1 MINGSEGGCKKH
13 KKGNLTEDL
22 QNSNILAEP
31 KLCHYI
37 MLKREITKCTE
48 RRVASALAG
57 G

>member
-1 MINGSEGGCKKH
+1 MGVKGVVKNI

-37 MLKREITKCTE
+37 MLKREITKCTK
-48 RRVASALAG
+48 RWVASALADG
-57 G
+57 